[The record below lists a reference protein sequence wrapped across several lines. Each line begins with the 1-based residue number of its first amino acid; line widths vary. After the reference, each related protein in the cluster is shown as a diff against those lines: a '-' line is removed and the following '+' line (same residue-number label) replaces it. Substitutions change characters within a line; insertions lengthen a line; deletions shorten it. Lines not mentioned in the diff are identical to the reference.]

1 MIETHGTERTRS
13 LWDPVPVETGTPY
26 RATIAGAYIL
36 IERQADA
43 WRLASGSAGRDE
55 DDSPLGAVRPP
66 AAGDAA
72 GSGAGEPA
80 WERWIAGEEA
90 ALARLVPVLPDRSVI
105 VKPLD
110 PTRIPAGRRTELV
123 VGLPLWIRV
132 VVGEPPGLVLREV
145 PTAVLSNTWLGDT
158 TEGELCYSL
167 GAEGSPPGTEG
178 PPGTVACT
186 VRVRNMSQQ
195 ELDLKRVRLPVA
207 NLAVFR
213 SESGLWTNTVE
224 LLFQGDAQMA
234 RIEIGDTAPE
244 AAGACARIS
253 EPRTTPD
260 RSLVGRSFQALR
272 MITGMEGV

>member
-1 MIETHGTERTRS
+1 MIETNGTERTRS
-13 LWDPVPVETGTPY
+13 LWDPVPVEAGTLY

-66 AAGDAA
+66 A
-72 GSGAGEPA
+72 P
-80 WERWIAGEEA
+80 ERWIAGEEA

-145 PTAVLSNTWLGDT
+145 PTAVLSTTWLGDT